1 MSSSLRYMP
10 QLDGLRTL
18 AVFAVV
24 YSHYVPGKYHFGFPF
39 GSAGVQLFF
48 VLSGFLITSILL
60 KSREKSLNESLKSFY
75 IRRFFR
81 IFPLYYLVLVLCAIT
96 QIETVNQDAEW
107 HWLYLSNIKFFLD
120 NAWPGTGSH
129 FWSLSVE
136 EQFYLAWPFLILMSP
151 AKNLKKIIFTSMI
164 IGVFFWA
171 IKPLLFSNYILY
183 SVLPFF
189 NLDSLGA
196 GALLAFTRHTN
207 RPLPKQHSTL
217 IWAVIPAF
225 VVFAISAAANLLEL
239 SHVLI
244 HSRRV
249 AMIVFFVWLI
259 SRASQGFTA
268 PLAKSLLTNKIVLY
282 LGKVSYGIY
291 VWHSF
296 IPVFKSK
303 LFTSLNIS
311 TDWVSFGIS
320 GALFHTLLTVVVAT
334 LSWELFE
341 RPINKLKNRF

>member
-1 MSSSLRYMP
+1 MP

-24 YSHYVPGKYHFGFPF
+24 YSHYVPGKYHFEFPF

-60 KSREKSLNESLKSFY
+60 KSREKGLKESLKSFY

-81 IFPLYYLVLVLCAIT
+81 IFPLYYIVLVLCAIT
-96 QIETVNQDAEW
+96 QIDSVNQDAEW
-107 HWLYLSNIKFFLD
+107 HWFYLSNIKFFLD
-120 NAWPGTGSH
+120 NAWPGIGSH

-136 EQFYLAWPFLILMSP
+136 EQFYLAWPLLILIAP
-151 AKNLKKIIFTSMI
+151 GKNLKKIIVAV
-164 IGVFFWA
+164 IGISVFFWA
-171 IKPLLFSNYILY
+171 TKPLLFSDYRLY

-196 GALLAFTRHTN
+196 GALLALTRHTN
-207 RPLPKQHSTL
+207 RPLPNAQSTL
-217 IWAVIPAF
+217 IWAVIPTALIM
-225 VVFAISAAANLLEL
+225 AISAAANLIEL
-239 SHVLI
+239 PHILL
-244 HSRRV
+244 HTRRV
-249 AMIVFFVWLI
+249 AMIAFFVWLI
-259 SRASQGFTA
+259 AMASQGFTA
-268 PLAKSLLTNKIVLY
+268 PLAKWLLTNKIVLY

-296 IPVFKSK
+296 IPVFKAK
-303 LFTSLNIS
+303 LFSSLNIS
-311 TDWVSFGIS
+311 SDWLNFGIS
-320 GALFHTLLTVVVAT
+320 AVLFHTLLTVVVAT